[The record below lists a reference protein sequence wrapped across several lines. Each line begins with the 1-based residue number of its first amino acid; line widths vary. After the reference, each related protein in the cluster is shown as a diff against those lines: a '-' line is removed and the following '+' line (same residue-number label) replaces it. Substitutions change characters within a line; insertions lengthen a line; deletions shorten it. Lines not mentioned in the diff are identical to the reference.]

1 LVTPIDKCE
10 NASFLILHWRLTG
23 VKMTGMAQVRPY
35 RGVEAAERL
44 TQRRRQ
50 LLEAGLDLLGSDSDG
65 SELTVRTICRQAG
78 LALRYFYESFADK
91 DEFVASVFDWVIGDI
106 AATTQAA
113 VSAAPRK
120 ERNRAGMANLV
131 RTIAEDSRIGRFL
144 ISSQTNSV
152 LVRKRAETG
161 GLLAMLYGQNVA
173 EALGVQQT
181 ELGRATAHF
190 AVGGVVQMVST
201 WLAGDIDLSHDELV
215 DQLALILDDLVDP
228 KLYRG

>member
-1 LVTPIDKCE
+1 M
-10 NASFLILHWRLTG
+10 G
-23 VKMTGMAQVRPY
+23 VKMARMAQVRPY
-35 RGVEAAERL
+35 RGVEAADRVAE
-44 TQRRRQ
+44 RRRRF
-50 LLEAGLDLLGSDSDG
+50 LEAGLDILGSDSDL
-65 SELTVRTICRQAG
+65 SELTVRGICRQAG
-78 LALRYFYESFADK
+78 LTLRYFYESFADK

-106 AATTQAA
+106 ASTTQAA

-131 RTIAEDSRIGRFL
+131 RTIADDARIGRFL

-173 EALGVQQT
+173 EALGVRQT
-181 ELGRATAHF
+181 ERGRATAHF
-190 AVGGVVQMVST
+190 AVGGVVQMVSA

>member
-1 LVTPIDKCE
+1 M
-10 NASFLILHWRLTG
+10 A
-23 VKMTGMAQVRPY
+23 GMAQVRPY

-44 TQRRRQ
+44 AQRRRQ
-50 LLEAGLDLLGSDSDG
+50 LLEAGLDLLGSDSDA

-131 RTIAEDSRIGRFL
+131 RTIAEDARIGRFL

-161 GLLAMLYGQNVA
+161 ALLAMLYGQNVT

-181 ELGRATAHF
+181 ERGKAAAHF
-190 AVGGVVQMVST
+190 AVGGVVQIVST

-215 DQLALILDDLVDP
+215 DQLTLILDDLVDS

>member
-1 LVTPIDKCE
+1 M
-10 NASFLILHWRLTG
+10 HWRLTG

>member
-1 LVTPIDKCE
+1 M
-10 NASFLILHWRLTG
+10 A
-23 VKMTGMAQVRPY
+23 GMAQVRPY

-44 TQRRRQ
+44 AQRRRQ
-50 LLEAGLDLLGSDSDG
+50 LLEAGLDLLGSDSDA

-113 VSAAPRK
+113 VSAAPHK

-131 RTIAEDSRIGRFL
+131 RTIAEDARIGRFL

-181 ELGRATAHF
+181 ERGRATAHF
-190 AVGGVVQMVST
+190 AVGGVVQIVSS
-201 WLAGDIDLSHDELV
+201 WLAGYIDLGPDQLV

-228 KLYRG
+228 KLYKV

>member
-1 LVTPIDKCE
+1 M
-10 NASFLILHWRLTG
+10 A
-23 VKMTGMAQVRPY
+23 GMAQVRPY

-44 TQRRRQ
+44 AQRRRQ
-50 LLEAGLDLLGSDSDG
+50 LLEAGLDLLGSDSDT
-65 SELTVRTICRQAG
+65 SELTVRTVCTQAG

-91 DEFVASVFDWVIGDI
+91 NEFVASVFDWVIGDI

-131 RTIAEDSRIGRFL
+131 RTIAEDARIGRFL

-161 GLLAMLYGQNVA
+161 GLLAVLYGQNVA

-181 ELGRATAHF
+181 ERGRATAHF

>member
-1 LVTPIDKCE
+1 VC
-10 NASFLILHWRLTG
+10 FLILHRRLTG
-23 VKMTGMAQVRPY
+23 VKMAGMAQVRPY

-44 TQRRRQ
+44 AQRRRQ
-50 LLEAGLDLLGSDSDG
+50 LLEAGLDLLGSDSDA
-65 SELTVRTICRQAG
+65 SEWTVHTICRQAG

-131 RTIAEDSRIGRFL
+131 RTIAEDARIGRFL

-181 ELGRATAHF
+181 ERGRATAHF

-228 KLYRG
+228 MLYRG

>member
-1 LVTPIDKCE
+1 M
-10 NASFLILHWRLTG
+10 A
-23 VKMTGMAQVRPY
+23 GMAQVRPY

-44 TQRRRQ
+44 AQRRRQ
-50 LLEAGLDLLGSDSDG
+50 LLEAGLDLLGSDSDA

-131 RTIAEDSRIGRFL
+131 RTIAEDARIGRFL

-181 ELGRATAHF
+181 ERGRATAHF

-215 DQLALILDDLVDP
+215 DQLTLILDNLVDS
-228 KLYRG
+228 KLYQR

>member
-1 LVTPIDKCE
+1 VC
-10 NASFLILHWRLTG
+10 FLILHRRLTG
-23 VKMTGMAQVRPY
+23 VKMAGMAQVRPY

-44 TQRRRQ
+44 AQRRRQ
-50 LLEAGLDLLGSDSDG
+50 LLEAGLDLLGSDSDA

-131 RTIAEDSRIGRFL
+131 RTIAEDARIGRFL

-161 GLLAMLYGQNVA
+161 ALLAMLYGQNVT

-181 ELGRATAHF
+181 ERGRATAHF

>member
-1 LVTPIDKCE
+1 MP
-10 NASFLILHWRLTG
+10 
-23 VKMTGMAQVRPY
+23 QVRPY

-44 TQRRRQ
+44 AQRRRQ
-50 LLEAGLDLLGSDSDG
+50 LLEAGLDLLGSDSDA

-131 RTIAEDSRIGRFL
+131 RTIAEDARIGRFL

-181 ELGRATAHF
+181 ERGRATAHF

-201 WLAGDIDLSHDELV
+201 WLAGDIGLSHDELV
-215 DQLALILDDLVDP
+215 DQLALILDNLVDS

>member
-1 LVTPIDKCE
+1 MCFQIYCYRWDG
-10 NASFLILHWRLTG
+10 G
-23 VKMTGMAQVRPY
+23 VKIELMAQVRPY
-35 RGVEAAERL
+35 RGVEAADRVAE
-44 TQRRRQ
+44 RRRRF
-50 LLEAGLDLLGSDSDG
+50 LEAGLDILGSNSDL
-65 SELTVRTICRQAG
+65 SELTVRGICRQAG
-78 LALRYFYESFADK
+78 FALRYFYESFTDK
-91 DEFVASVFDWVIGDI
+91 DEFVGAVFDWVIADI

-131 RTIAEDSRIGRFL
+131 RIIAEDARVGRFL

-152 LVRKRAETG
+152 LVRKRDETG

-173 EALGVQQT
+173 EALGAQQT
-181 ELGRATAHF
+181 ERVRATAHF

-228 KLYRG
+228 ELYRD

>member
-1 LVTPIDKCE
+1 M
-10 NASFLILHWRLTG
+10 G
-23 VKMTGMAQVRPY
+23 VKMARMAQVRPY
-35 RGVEAAERL
+35 RGVEAADRVAE
-44 TQRRRQ
+44 RRRRF
-50 LLEAGLDLLGSDSDG
+50 LEAGLDILGSDSDL
-65 SELTVRTICRQAG
+65 SELTVRGICRQAA
-78 LALRYFYESFADK
+78 LTLRYFYESFADK

-106 AATTQAA
+106 ASTTQAA

-131 RTIAEDSRIGRFL
+131 RTIADDARIGRFL

-181 ELGRATAHF
+181 ERGRATAHF
-190 AVGGVVQMVST
+190 AVGGVVQMVSA

>member
-1 LVTPIDKCE
+1 M
-10 NASFLILHWRLTG
+10 A
-23 VKMTGMAQVRPY
+23 GMAQVRPY

-44 TQRRRQ
+44 AQRRRQ
-50 LLEAGLDLLGSDSDG
+50 LLEAGLDLLGSDSDA

-113 VSAAPRK
+113 VSAAPHK
-120 ERNRAGMANLV
+120 ERNRAAMANLV
-131 RTIAEDSRIGRFL
+131 RTIAEDARIGRFL
-144 ISSQTNSV
+144 ISSQANSV

-181 ELGRATAHF
+181 ERGRATAHF

>member
-1 LVTPIDKCE
+1 M
-10 NASFLILHWRLTG
+10 A
-23 VKMTGMAQVRPY
+23 GMAQVRPY

-44 TQRRRQ
+44 AQRRRQ
-50 LLEAGLDLLGSDSDG
+50 LLEAGLDLLGSDSDA

-113 VSAAPRK
+113 VSAAPHK
-120 ERNRAGMANLV
+120 ERNRAAMANLV
-131 RTIAEDSRIGRFL
+131 RTIAEDARIGRFL

-181 ELGRATAHF
+181 ERGRATAHF

>member
-1 LVTPIDKCE
+1 M
-10 NASFLILHWRLTG
+10 G
-23 VKMTGMAQVRPY
+23 VKMARMAQVRPY
-35 RGVEAAERL
+35 RGVEAADRVAE
-44 TQRRRQ
+44 RRRRF
-50 LLEAGLDLLGSDSDG
+50 LEAGLDILGSDSDL
-65 SELTVRTICRQAG
+65 SELTVRGICRQAG
-78 LALRYFYESFADK
+78 LTLRYFYESFADK

-106 AATTQAA
+106 ASTTQAA

-131 RTIAEDSRIGRFL
+131 RTIADDARIGRFL

-161 GLLAMLYGQNVA
+161 ALLAMLYGQNVT

-181 ELGRATAHF
+181 ERGRATAHF
-190 AVGGVVQMVST
+190 AVGGVVQMVSA